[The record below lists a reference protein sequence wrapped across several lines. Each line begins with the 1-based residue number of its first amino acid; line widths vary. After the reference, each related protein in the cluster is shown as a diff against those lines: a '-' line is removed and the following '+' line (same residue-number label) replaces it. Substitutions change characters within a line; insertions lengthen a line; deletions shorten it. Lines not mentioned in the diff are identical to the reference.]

1 MQGWG
6 DNKGGS
12 ENNIHYPAGGRTELA
27 LSPRRRSW
35 TGMTAK
41 RGRRREKGPGEE
53 EEEKAS
59 QPGNEE
65 KRWDRRESE
74 SEWNK
79 IKGEWGLF
87 SFVFLGLS
95 GGLALYILDVKHMG
109 GQRRR
114 EVDLIA

>member
-53 EEEKAS
+53 EEEEKAS

-65 KRWDRRESE
+65 RDGIAGRAKASG
-74 SEWNK
+74 
-79 IKGEWGLF
+79 IKLKENGVCSPLFFWVLVEGLH
-87 SFVFLGLS
+87 
-95 GGLALYILDVKHMG
+95 YIYWM
-109 GQRRR
+109 
-114 EVDLIA
+114 

>member
-41 RGRRREKGPGEE
+41 RGRRRERRKL
-53 EEEKAS
+53 AR
-59 QPGNEE
+59 GNEE
-65 KRWDRRESE
+65 RDGIAGRAKASG
-74 SEWNK
+74 
-79 IKGEWGLF
+79 IKLKENGVCSPLF
-87 SFVFLGLS
+87 FGS
-95 GGLALYILDVKHMG
+95 
-109 GQRRR
+109 
-114 EVDLIA
+114 